1 MHNSYIS
8 AEKFMLYASFLKF
21 NGVSCLKVGKNIVSA
36 FLQRDMH
43 IIYICVYMYFFF
55 STEGYAY
62 HILYLFFES
71 NGFFP
76 MITSRFMGID
86 CMPLYRKYG
95 VRSPSHLHMS
105 AFPSDGTLCTA
116 GALGLLPEY
125 SYCVPLLKKN
135 RIFHV
140 KYQAWNVRI
149 FQWNMPR
156 RMRHDWVT
164 PIIWVFS

>member
-1 MHNSYIS
+1 VPFLRKHVVCRFEGNRYAQFVHICG
-8 AEKFMLYASFLKF
+8 EIHVVCLLFEIQRCFMPQSRKQYCVSFF
-21 NGVSCLKVGKNIVSA
+21 
-36 FLQRDMH
+36 
-43 IIYICVYMYFFF
+43 
-55 STEGYAY
+55 TEGYAY
-62 HILYLFFES
+62 HIIYLFFES

-116 GALGLLPEY
+116 GALGLLPQY
-125 SYCVPLLKKN
+125 SYCIPLLKKN

-140 KYQAWNVRI
+140 KYQA
-149 FQWNMPR
+149 
-156 RMRHDWVT
+156 
-164 PIIWVFS
+164 